1 MEGCVICEAKTKAL
15 ISFAVTLLSY
25 VQNIGFLMTRLIC
38 ILTEAVTHVEVSV
51 LQWFSFSLPR
61 AVSSIPGFSSIS
73 DES

>member
-1 MEGCVICEAKTKAL
+1 MKTKAL

-25 VQNIGFLMTRLIC
+25 VQNVGFLMTRPIC
-38 ILTEAVTHVEVSV
+38 IFTEAVTHVEVTVFQWLSYSV
-51 LQWFSFSLPR
+51 PR